1 MNQDRPGDFLP
12 LAAPK
17 MWTRG
22 FLLLFGIITL
32 IQVAVIRETAAV
44 APDDADFRVGESSLD
59 GFDAAVVEAAA
70 SDLSVRRSP

>member
-1 MNQDRPGDFLP
+1 MTWVSNFTSDP
-12 LAAPK
+12 
-17 MWTRG
+17 
-22 FLLLFGIITL
+22 
-32 IQVAVIRETAAV
+32 VAVD